1 MGKRNS
7 QRKNAAMFESDD
19 DNSSVSSSSTT
30 RSDRVPVLGTEEVQL
45 DKDSLLEQAL
55 DALYE
60 KRGSTREKALASII
74 EAFNSSLQ
82 HEFLE
87 KKYVPFS
94 CFSFFIGSWFSLVL
108 L

>member
-1 MGKRNS
+1 MFLQLTGKS
-7 QRKNAAMFESDD
+7 QRKNAAMLESDD

-60 KRGSTREKALASII
+60 KRYIYVSVGLIFANEW
-74 EAFNSSLQ
+74 AFF
-82 HEFLE
+82 FL
-87 KKYVPFS
+87 KYLKLGYAGLIS
-94 CFSFFIGSWFSLVL
+94 C
-108 L
+108 